1 MVDDRITKFKC
12 KECGG
17 ILRLIGRKK
26 FGVLVCQSCKSTF
39 LVDRD
44 YGGFVGVE

>member
-1 MVDDRITKFKC
+1 MEDDRVTKLKC

-17 ILRLIGRKK
+17 VLRLTGRKK

-44 YGGFVGVE
+44 YDGSVHV